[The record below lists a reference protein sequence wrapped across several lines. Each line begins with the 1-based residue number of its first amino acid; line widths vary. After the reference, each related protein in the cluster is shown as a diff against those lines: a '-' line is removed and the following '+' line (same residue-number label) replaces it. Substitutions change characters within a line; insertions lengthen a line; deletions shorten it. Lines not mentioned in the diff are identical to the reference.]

1 MSPTTGR
8 QVASLD
14 QVGPSFGLVTWR
26 GAPGGQPVVLRLA
39 TDDDRRRDRLA
50 AILEAPLRTVP
61 NRRLHAVPAAAIVD
75 AATLLAHPADA
86 TLHAPVSVVLGGG
99 DDVEAA
105 LALLRAGA
113 DALLPPDVSAPDL
126 CDALCCV
133 LRGEAVV
140 PVAVAAAVVQ
150 RVRAAERGA

>member
-14 QVGPSFGLVTWR
+14 HAGPSFGLVTWR

-39 TDDDRRRDRLA
+39 TTDDRRRERLA
-50 AILEAPLRTVP
+50 AIFEAPLRQVP
-61 NRRLHAVPAAAIVD
+61 ARRLHAVPAAAIVD
-75 AATLLAHPADA
+75 ATTLLDHPADA
-86 TLHAPVSVVLGGG
+86 TLSAPVAVVLGGG
-99 DDVEAA
+99 DDIEGA

-126 CDALCCV
+126 RDAVCCV

-140 PVAVAAAVVQ
+140 PAAVATAVAH
-150 RVRAAERGA
+150 RVRAAEHDA